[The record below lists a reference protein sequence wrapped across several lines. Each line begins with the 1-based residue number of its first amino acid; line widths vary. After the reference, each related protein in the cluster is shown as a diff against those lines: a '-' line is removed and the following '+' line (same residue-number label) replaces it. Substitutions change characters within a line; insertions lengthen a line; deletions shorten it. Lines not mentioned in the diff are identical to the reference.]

1 MRQQYRSLFV
11 KQFNAQE
18 KVDMITTFKLSSVVA
33 IDELGKHD
41 DNSDGTPDR
50 MSRLV
55 TLQQDEG
62 FTGSVKEITENS
74 PIKSPKR
81 LQPATKPKM
90 IAPSKQSNTS
100 YASHATTQVGSIA
113 QPTNP
118 TNTTS
123 ATHLTQVNQVKNKAP
138 KQSKSGMR
146 SDSNL
151 RKQVPIT
158 TVKKAH
164 INLDGERA

>member
-1 MRQQYRSLFV
+1 V
-11 KQFNAQE
+11 E
-18 KVDMITTFKLSSVVA
+18 KIANFKLSSVVA

-50 MSRLV
+50 MSRLI
-55 TLQQDEG
+55 TLQQEEC
-62 FTGSVKEITENS
+62 FTGSVKEMTENS

-81 LQPATKPKM
+81 LQPATKPKT

-100 YASHATTQVGSIA
+100 YASHATTQIGSIA

-118 TNTTS
+118 TNTTL
-123 ATHLTQVNQVKNKAP
+123 ATHLTQVKNKAP